1 MKERMEGAPK
11 YLEDRDPHNT
21 TTEGSPQYQNGM
33 VHHNITQ
40 SEMVRRCPKY
50 YMIKKRQRNF
60 SRCHLRSNCRDGRI
74 R

>member
-11 YLEDRDPHNT
+11 YLEERDPHNT
-21 TTEGSPQYQNGM
+21 TTERSPEYQNGM

-50 YMIKKRQRNF
+50 YMIKKRQREIF
-60 SRCHLRSNCRDGRI
+60 QDVTFDQIVERRE
-74 R
+74 